1 MGGFGL
7 SMFNALFY
15 IAAHSTTAVNLGIMQ
30 STLPGMILLG
40 SFLIF
45 GTRVNKLQITGLSLT
60 FIGVVVMV
68 SKGSM
73 ENLILLTFNNGDFL
87 MLFGCLFYAAYTIGL
102 KNRPRVSGMVML
114 GYFSIAAFLMTI
126 PLTMIESAVYET
138 VMPGSKG
145 WLIIIYIAIVLS
157 FISQIYFLRGVDLI
171 GSGSAGLYVNLV
183 PVFSAIIAVVL
194 LSEIFSLYHLSTMIF
209 VFGGIALFEH
219 QSRQIT

>member
-102 KNRPRVSGMVML
+102 KNRPKVSGMVML
-114 GYFSIAAFLMTI
+114 GYFSICLQMLKTLKQRCKLKLGLHCVCWLLIFQNGFEFLN
-126 PLTMIESAVYET
+126 S
-138 VMPGSKG
+138 
-145 WLIIIYIAIVLS
+145 
-157 FISQIYFLRGVDLI
+157 IS
-171 GSGSAGLYVNLV
+171 
-183 PVFSAIIAVVL
+183 
-194 LSEIFSLYHLSTMIF
+194 
-209 VFGGIALFEH
+209 
-219 QSRQIT
+219 